1 MGNVKKQTNMFKN
14 NSCTN
19 RAAQKFIF
27 SSFFFSSIEEIALII
42 IAVNSYIE
50 DCIVF
55 KQEKEVV

>member
-1 MGNVKKQTNMFKN
+1 MGNVKNKQTCLKTIAVQIELLKN
-14 NSCTN
+14 
-19 RAAQKFIF
+19 
-27 SSFFFSSIEEIALII
+27 SSFHLFFSSIEEIVLII